1 MCKSVLS
8 ALSFSTS
15 SLNSSPKIIIFE
27 PESCIMNF
35 TSSYASLKFIG
46 TITSSRM
53 DEAYISSINSEEFF
67 AKKAIRSPDVTLFL
81 FNNPTR
87 DNTFDNTSEF
97 V

>member
-1 MCKSVLS
+1 
-8 ALSFSTS
+8 
-15 SLNSSPKIIIFE
+15 
-27 PESCIMNF
+27 MNF

-67 AKKAIRSPDVTLFL
+67 AKKAIRSPDVTLFF
-81 FNNPTR
+81 FNNPTK
-87 DNTFDNTSEF
+87 DNTFDNMSEF